1 MESVPYV
8 RTPLENMIDW
18 MNEIRKI
25 RYHNWLHD
33 LGVEIVKAT
42 PAIDSL
48 PDFVRDAV
56 VGFLD
61 NLCDAEEGL
70 DVLICALSLMRDAE
84 LDKAGYTISVYS
96 RHPGCLDLISVKVFD
111 DAETYGDAYADYLAC
126 DYHGKQD
133 GKHAMVWPKCV
144 YYEEDE

>member
-1 MESVPYV
+1 METVPYE
-8 RTPLENMIDW
+8 RTALENMIDW

-25 RYHNWLHD
+25 RYYNWLHD

-48 PDFVRDAV
+48 PDFVKDAL

-70 DVLICALSLMRDAE
+70 DVLISALSLMRDAE

-96 RHPGCLDLISVKVFD
+96 GHPGCLDLARVEVFD
-111 DAETYGDAYADYLAC
+111 DAETYGDACADYFAN

-133 GKHAMVWPKCV
+133 GKHTMVWPKDV
-144 YYEEDE
+144 YYGEDE

>member
-1 MESVPYV
+1 MEIIPYV
-8 RTPLENMIDW
+8 RTSLENMIDW
-18 MNEIRKI
+18 MNEIRRV
-25 RYHNWLHD
+25 RYYDRLHNI
-33 LGVEIVKAT
+33 GVEVAEAA

-48 PDFVRDAV
+48 PDFVKAAF

-61 NLCDAEEGL
+61 SLYDTEAEF
-70 DVLICALSLMRDAE
+70 DKLIHALSQMRDAE
-84 LDKAGYTISVYS
+84 LDKTGYTISVYS

-144 YYEEDE
+144 CYEEDE